1 MMRWI
6 VGSSLKHRF
15 IVVAAAV
22 LLTLFGVLQMR
33 ESPMDVFPEF
43 APPRVEIQTICIG
56 LSPEEVEQLV
66 TVPLEQAL
74 NGLPELKTMRSKSVP
89 SLSSVLLYFN
99 RGIDEIQIRQLVQE
113 RLSGVLSTL
122 PTWASPPYIMP
133 PLSSTARVMK
143 IGITSNKHSM
153 IDLSMIAY
161 WKIRARLLRVP
172 GVANVAIWGE
182 RIRMPQVQV
191 DPERMKANG
200 VSLEDAMETTADAL
214 DAGILKFS
222 NGAVIGTGGWI
233 ETPNQR
239 LGVRHIQPIQRPED
253 LVNIPIEDK
262 KKADGTP
269 LVLGDVAKMQEGTW
283 PLMGDAV
290 INDGPGLMLIVGK
303 FPWGNTLEVTRGV
316 EAALEELKV
325 GLPDIE
331 IDSTIFRPAGFIE
344 MAIDNLTTSL
354 VIGAILVILV
364 TIIFLYEWR
373 IALITCTAIPISL
386 IVALLAF
393 SYMGITIN
401 TMVLAGLVIALGD
414 VVDDAIIDIENIVRR
429 LRQLRSEGYTGSIA
443 PVILNASME
452 VRSAIVYAT
461 LIDVAALIPIFFLE
475 GLSGTFFQPLALAY
489 TLAILGSM
497 LVALTLTPAL
507 ALLLLSK
514 VSAESRVSPILTS
527 MQNGYE
533 KMLAVIVRGPK
544 PAYALVAIMM
554 VAGVAV
560 TPFLGQSLLPSFKE
574 RDFLMHWL
582 TWPDAS
588 IGEETRITQRS
599 SVELRAIPGVRNFG
613 AHIGQAMLADEVYG
627 VYFGENWIS
636 VDPKV
641 DYDKT
646 RTQIEKVVDG
656 YPGMYRDV
664 QTYLQERMKEVLT
677 GEGHAI
683 ITRIYGPNLAGLR
696 QQADEV
702 KKLLDGI
709 PGIKGLHVSLQ
720 KEIPQIQVKVDIAK
734 AVQYGIKPGDV
745 RRTAAT
751 LVNGEE
757 VGDLFHGGKA
767 YDVNVWSI
775 PKHRSSPLDVANL
788 PIDTPDG
795 GQVRLGDI
803 AEVRIAPAPNQVA
816 REDNSRYINVSAD
829 VAEGHALSSVVDEIE
844 DRLERFE
851 FPLGYYAK
859 VLGSYA
865 ERQAADARLISYT
878 IAAAVAVFLLLLVS
892 FGSTRLAILSF
903 ITLPSAL
910 VGGLL
915 AAFFTGGIISL
926 GSLVGF
932 FTVFGI
938 AARNGIMMIN
948 HFQHLERYEGVAFGP
963 ELVLRGSRERLAPI
977 LMTALTTALA
987 VMPLVVSGSIPGNE
1001 IEHPLA
1007 IIVLSG
1013 LVTST
1018 LLNLFVVPSLYLR
1031 FGRGKEASS
1040 LPAAQPEAA

>member
-15 IVVAAAV
+15 IVVAAAA

-33 ESPMDVFPEF
+33 DSPMDVFPEF
-43 APPRVEIQTICIG
+43 APPRVEIQTICVG
-56 LSPEEVEQLV
+56 LSPEEVEELV

-74 NGLPELKTMRSKSVP
+74 NGLPELKTLRSKSVP
-89 SLSSVLLYFN
+89 GLSSILLYFN
-99 RGIDEIQIRQLVQE
+99 RGIDEIKIRQLVQE
-113 RLSGVLSTL
+113 RLSSVLATL
-122 PTWASPPYIMP
+122 PTWAAPPYIMP
-133 PLSSTARVMK
+133 PLSSTARMMK
-143 IGITSNKHSM
+143 IGITSDKHSM

-191 DPERMKANG
+191 DPARMLTQG
-200 VSLEDAMETTADAL
+200 VSLNEVMETTADAL

-222 NGAVIGTGGWI
+222 NGAIIGTGGWI

-239 LGVRHIQPIQRPED
+239 LGVRHIQPIQRAED
-253 LVNIPIEDK
+253 LANIPIDDK

-269 LVLGDVAKMQEGTW
+269 LVLGDVANLQEGTW

-316 EAALEELKV
+316 EAALDELKA

-344 MAIDNLTTSL
+344 MAIDNLTNAM
-354 VIGAILVILV
+354 VIGGILVILV
-364 TIIFLYEWR
+364 LVAFLYEWR
-373 IALITCTAIPISL
+373 VALITCTAIPLSL

-393 SYMGITIN
+393 SYMGVTIN
-401 TMVLAGLVIALGD
+401 TMILAGLVIALGA

-429 LRQLRSEGYTGSIA
+429 LRQRRAAGDTTSAAKIMLG
-443 PVILNASME
+443 ASME

-461 LIDVAALIPIFFLE
+461 LIEVAALIPVFFLE
-475 GLSGTFFQPLALAY
+475 GLSGTFFFPLALAY

-507 ALLLLSK
+507 AYILLRNAPLEK
-514 VSAESRVSPILTS
+514 RVSPLLTRL
-527 MQNGYE
+527 QDAYE
-533 KMLAVIVRGPK
+533 GLLARIIKTPK
-544 PAYALVAIMM
+544 PAYAIVGILMA
-554 VAGVAV
+554 AGVAV
-560 TPFLGQSLLPSFKE
+560 LPFLGQTLLPSFKE

-588 IGEETRITQRS
+588 IGEETRITQLS

-627 VYFGENWIS
+627 VYFGENWVS

-641 DYDKT
+641 DYDQT
-646 RTQIEKVVDG
+646 RAAIEKVVEG
-656 YPGMYRDV
+656 YPGLYRDV

-683 ITRIYGPNLAGLR
+683 VTRIYGPNLAGLR

-702 KKLLDGI
+702 KKLLDGV

-720 KEIPQIQVKVDIAK
+720 KEIPQIRVKVDIEA
-734 AVQYGIKPGDV
+734 AQRHGIKPGDV
-745 RRTAAT
+745 RRAAAT

-757 VGDLFHGGKA
+757 VGDLFHGGRA

-775 PKHRSSPLDVANL
+775 PKLRSSPNDVANL
-788 PIDTPDG
+788 PIDIPDG

-803 AEVRIAPAPNQVA
+803 ADVRIAPAQNTVM

-829 VAEGHALSSVVDEIE
+829 VAEGHALSTVADEIE
-844 DRLERFE
+844 DRMERFE
-851 FPLGYYAK
+851 LPLGYYAK

-865 ERQAADARLISYT
+865 ERQAADARLKSYSV
-878 IAAAVAVFLLLLVS
+878 AAAVAVFLLLLIS
-892 FGSTRLAILSF
+892 FGSTRLATLSF
-903 ITLPSAL
+903 LTLPSAL

-915 AAFFTGGIISL
+915 AAYFTGGIISL

-948 HFQHLERYEGVAFGP
+948 HYQHLEREEGETFGP
-963 ELVLRGSRERLAPI
+963 GLVLRGARERLAPI

-987 VMPLVVSGSIPGNE
+987 LVPLVISGSIPGNE

-1031 FGRGKEASS
+1031 FGRGMEPV
-1040 LPAAQPEAA
+1040 LQPQAETA